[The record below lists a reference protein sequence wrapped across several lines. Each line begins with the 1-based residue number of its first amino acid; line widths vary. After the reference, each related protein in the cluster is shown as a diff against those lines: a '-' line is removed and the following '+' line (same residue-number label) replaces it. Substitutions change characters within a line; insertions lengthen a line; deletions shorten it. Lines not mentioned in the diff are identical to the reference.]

1 MRDVLPSGG
10 NRYALGVDL
19 GTSECKVCLITEA
32 GEVVRVARERYV
44 THAPRPLWAEQD
56 PRDWAPAATA
66 ATRRLV
72 AQTGIAARS
81 IIGMALT
88 SAAHI
93 GVLLDA
99 HGRPVRRAIL
109 WNDQRSSREAAELE
123 REHGEEILRR
133 TYQAVSTTWT
143 LPHLCWVRRNDPD
156 AWARTRRVAL
166 SKDFLVEWLVG
177 SPATDP
183 ATALSSQLYDA
194 SVGRWSPELCAM
206 AGVSPEM
213 LPPVRPARDRI
224 GGLTAEAA
232 ERLGLLPGTPVVVGT
247 LDSATELFAAGA
259 LAAGQC
265 LVRLATAGGVQVVV
279 REPRPNRKLLTY
291 PHVVA
296 PLWYCQAGTNSCAS
310 AVRWGSRVVTGE
322 ADVPF
327 ATWDAWAADT
337 PAGAGGLMFHPY
349 LVGERAP
356 QWDPELRASFVGA
369 SLNHGRGH
377 FARAIYEGTAFSIRH
392 AMSVLPEVESSSGEL
407 AVVGGGTHSAVWVQ
421 ILADVLGRTLVVAEG
436 VDSAYGAALLGLA
449 GLGLSDD
456 AGRAGVRAAARKYI
470 APQPELA
477 AAYSDRYHAYVRVG
491 EALAPLYHQHWA
503 GVA

>member
-1 MRDVLPSGG
+1 MTVELPPGG
-10 NRYALGVDL
+10 NRYVLGVDL
-19 GTSECKVCLITEA
+19 GTSECKICLITEA
-32 GEVVRVARERYV
+32 GEVVRVTRERYT

-99 HGRPVRRAIL
+99 HGRPVRPAIL

-123 REHGEEILRR
+123 REHGEEILRK

-232 ERLGLLPGTPVVVGT
+232 ERLGLPPGTPVVVGT

-259 LAAGQC
+259 VAEGQC
-265 LVRLATAGGVQVVV
+265 LVRLATAGGVQVVI
-279 REPRPNRKLLTY
+279 RGPRPNRKLITY
-291 PHVVA
+291 PHVVE
-296 PLWYCQAGTNSCAS
+296 PLWYCQAGTNACATS
-310 AVRWGSRVVTGE
+310 VRWGARLVTGE

-327 ATWDAWAADT
+327 AAWDAWAAAA
-337 PAGAGGLMFHPY
+337 PVGAGGLLFHPY

-369 SLNHGRGH
+369 SLDHGRGH
-377 FARAIYEGTAFSIRH
+377 FARAIYEGTAYSIRH
-392 AMSVLPEVESSSGEL
+392 AMSVLPGIESSSGPL
-407 AVVGGGTHSAVWVQ
+407 AVVGGGTQSAVWVQ
-421 ILADVLGRTLVVAEG
+421 ILANVLGRPLVVAEG

-449 GLGLSDD
+449 GLGLSD
-456 AGRAGVRAAARKYI
+456 GRAGAAATAARRRSI
-470 APQPELA
+470 APQPDCT
-477 AAYSDRYHAYVRVG
+477 AAYADRYPAYVRVA
-491 EALAPLYHQHWA
+491 EALAPLYHQYWRGA
-503 GVA
+503 A